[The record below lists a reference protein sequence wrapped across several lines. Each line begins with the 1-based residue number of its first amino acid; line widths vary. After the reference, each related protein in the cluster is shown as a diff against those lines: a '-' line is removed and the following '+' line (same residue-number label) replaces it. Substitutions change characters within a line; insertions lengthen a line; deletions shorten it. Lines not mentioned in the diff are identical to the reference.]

1 MVEYCDSLSVTE
13 TIDSAVNSHTTISGD
28 TFEINTANENKAAIV
43 EERHSS
49 STLQGHSMRD
59 KFCASL
65 SFLCLIIV
73 VVGVILI
80 PIILYYTNPSSNS
93 FSVSGIVDLESC
105 SVSYNIECLLLHYK
119 ALHTSM
125 HN

>member
-1 MVEYCDSLSVTE
+1 MVEYCDSVSVAE
-13 TIDSAVNSHTTISGD
+13 TIDSAINSHTTISDD
-28 TFEINTANENKAAIV
+28 TFEINTLNKAATV
-43 EERHSS
+43 EEEHSLS
-49 STLQGHSMRD
+49 ALEGRSMRD
-59 KFCASL
+59 KFCTSL
-65 SFLCLIIV
+65 SFLCLITV
-73 VVGVILI
+73 VVGVMLI

-119 ALHTSM
+119 ALYTSM